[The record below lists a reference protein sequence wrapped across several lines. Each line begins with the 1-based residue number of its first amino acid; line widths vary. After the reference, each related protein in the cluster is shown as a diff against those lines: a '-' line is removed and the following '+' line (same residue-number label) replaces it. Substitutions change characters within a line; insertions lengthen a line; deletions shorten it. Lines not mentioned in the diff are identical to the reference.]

1 MGITHV
7 VRGNEYL
14 SSTPKYNLLYQAFG
28 WEIPVYIHLP
38 LILKASGEKL
48 SKRAGDPSFE
58 DLLSMGYLPEAI
70 INYVVLLGWSP
81 GTNQE
86 IFSLKELEQIFDIK
100 GINKSPS
107 IFDMN
112 KLNWFN
118 GEYIRKMNPDD
129 FHELVKPYYEG
140 VITNSSIDLKK
151 ISALMQVR
159 TEVLSAIPQNIDFFE
174 KLPKYDKE
182 IYVHK
187 KMKTNEEISL
197 NSLKASVPVLK
208 SIENWDNDTIY
219 NALVE
224 LAQQL
229 GLKNSQVLWP
239 VRVALTGKQA
249 SPGGASE
256 VAEILGKDETLAR
269 INIGIE
275 MLSQN

>member
-1 MGITHV
+1 
-7 VRGNEYL
+7 
-14 SSTPKYNLLYQAFG
+14 
-28 WEIPVYIHLP
+28 
-38 LILKASGEKL
+38 
-48 SKRAGDPSFE
+48 
-58 DLLSMGYLPEAI
+58 
-70 INYVVLLGWSP
+70 
-81 GTNQE
+81 
-86 IFSLKELEQIFDIK
+86 
-100 GINKSPS
+100 
-107 IFDMN
+107 
-112 KLNWFN
+112 
-118 GEYIRKMNPDD
+118 
-129 FHELVKPYYEG
+129 
-140 VITNSSIDLKK
+140 
-151 ISALMQVR
+151 MQVR